1 MNHTGWPDL
10 RHRPSP
16 DTREWDRLYLNSM
29 LWTMVTPPK
38 IIWMWL
44 TEEGIGKKGA
54 VAETHWP
61 APVCIDASLDS
72 LTKPREQKSQGSGS
86 FSSTGMMGHLKK
98 VNSFVLKEEV
108 AAIQMPRNR
117 IHLSLNIHCT
127 VFIEAYYR
135 LKESKDTQMS
145 TLHRKEDM

>member
-1 MNHTGWPDL
+1 
-10 RHRPSP
+10 
-16 DTREWDRLYLNSM
+16 
-29 LWTMVTPPK
+29 MVTPPK
-38 IIWMWL
+38 IIWTWL

-54 VAETHWP
+54 VAETRWP
-61 APVCIDASLDS
+61 TPVCTGASLDL
-72 LTKPREQKSQGSGS
+72 LTQPREQKSQDSGS

-98 VNSFVLKEEV
+98 VSSFVLKEEV

-127 VFIEAYYR
+127 VFIEAYYI

-145 TLHRKEDM
+145 TLHRKGDT